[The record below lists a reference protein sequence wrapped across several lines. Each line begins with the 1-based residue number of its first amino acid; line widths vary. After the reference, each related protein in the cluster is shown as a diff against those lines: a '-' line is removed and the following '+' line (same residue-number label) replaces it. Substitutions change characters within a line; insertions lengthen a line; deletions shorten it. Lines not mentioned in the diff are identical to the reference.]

1 MNLGRELRE
10 LTVEPVE
17 WPQPMRGPAKE
28 VPAVVPVPEA
38 VEAG

>member
-17 WPQPMRGPAKE
+17 WPQPTREPAKE
-28 VPAVVPVPEA
+28 APASVPEPVE
-38 VEAG
+38 VEAA